1 MSFLDLNDKYRNL
14 PRHMLNSLENGS
26 PGQAYIISGDSVDE
40 LREFVHE
47 WIKVFVCKE
56 RTPNGACNQCRFCH
70 LIDSG
75 NYSEQYILEPASKSR
90 SILTDALK
98 SFQNHFFLKS
108 QDHMKKIGL
117 IFEADRLQ
125 IQAQNA
131 FLKTLEEPPADTLF
145 ILLTVRPDML
155 LNTIKSRCRLISLAR
170 NKVNYDED
178 LKETFQPLL
187 ASLRGA
193 DGAAKALEVL
203 EKFKVAFSKLRKKAE
218 DEINEGYPLSEF
230 EENDPSLRKKHKERL
245 IVLSEGRYR
254 MYREQIISMMEL
266 WSAQLYMLKQGV
278 PLEELSEPSWAAT
291 DVVTSVMS
299 SDECLLLVDALKK
312 DLQGNVN
319 EDLALE
325 HFFLQICQK

>member
-1 MSFLDLNDKYRNL
+1 MSFLDLNDKYKNL
-14 PRHMLNSLENGS
+14 PVHMLNSLKNGS
-26 PGQAYIISGDSVDE
+26 PGQSYIISADSVEE
-40 LREFVHE
+40 LKVFVHE
-47 WIKVFVCKE
+47 WVKVFVCTQ
-56 RTPNGACNQCRFCH
+56 RTDNGACNQCRYCH

-75 NYSEQYILEPASKSR
+75 NYSERYILEPASKSR

-98 SFQNHFFLKS
+98 IFQNHFFLKS
-108 QDHMKKIGL
+108 QDHMKKIGI

-125 IQAQNA
+125 VQAQNA

-170 NKVNYDED
+170 NKVNYDQD

-203 EKFKVAFSKLRKKAE
+203 EKFKSAFSTLRKKAE
-218 DEINEGYPLSEF
+218 DEIHEGYPLSEF

-245 IVLSEGRYR
+245 IVLAEGRYR
-254 MYREQIISMMEL
+254 MYREQIISMLEL
-266 WSAQLYMLKQGV
+266 WSSQLYMLKQGV
-278 PLEELSEPSWAAT
+278 PINDLPEPDWSSSE
-291 DVVTSVMS
+291 VVNSIMS
-299 SDECLLLVDALKK
+299 SEQCLVLVDSLKR

-325 HFFLQICQK
+325 NFFLQICQK